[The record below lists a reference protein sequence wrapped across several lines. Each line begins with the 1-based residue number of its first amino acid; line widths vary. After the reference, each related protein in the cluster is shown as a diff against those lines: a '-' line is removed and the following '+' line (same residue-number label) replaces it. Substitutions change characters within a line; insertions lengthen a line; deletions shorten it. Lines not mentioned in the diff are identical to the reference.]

1 MQSTDEQKP
10 VIEEQYD
17 QILKLKRRLL
27 VATCVAAVST
37 AAFLGIAILLG
48 VTYLADGSGSRVGR
62 REAEMQRMVAQQA
75 QQAQQVAMQQTM
87 RANQLAQQV
96 AAQQQTGVAQDDMGM
111 MGAGGSAAGDFG
123 ADAFGAGSSMANDEE
138 PVVAPVP
145 STE

>member
-62 REAEMQRMVAQQA
+62 R
-75 QQAQQVAMQQTM
+75 
-87 RANQLAQQV
+87 
-96 AAQQQTGVAQDDMGM
+96 
-111 MGAGGSAAGDFG
+111 
-123 ADAFGAGSSMANDEE
+123 
-138 PVVAPVP
+138 
-145 STE
+145 